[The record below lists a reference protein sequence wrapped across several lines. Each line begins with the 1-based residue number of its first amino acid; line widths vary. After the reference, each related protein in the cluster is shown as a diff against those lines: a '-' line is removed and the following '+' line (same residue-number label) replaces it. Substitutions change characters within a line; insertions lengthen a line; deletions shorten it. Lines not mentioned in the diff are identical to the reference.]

1 MSDSRPIG
9 VFDSGIGGLTVVKAL
24 RELLPNE
31 NIFYLG
37 DTARVPYGNKSA
49 ETVERYALELAKIL
63 IAENAKLIVVACN
76 TVSSVAIP
84 KLRANISVPVIGVIE
99 PGANAA
105 IAMTRN
111 RHVGVVGT
119 RATIRSGAYE
129 NALRALNVH
138 VRVTSVACPL
148 LVPLIEEGLLD
159 DKLTDLTIERYLN
172 PMASEG
178 IDTLVL
184 GCTHYPLLTRA
195 IARSLGDKIQIVDSA
210 MNCAKAVKDLLD
222 RQSLAATSATGGR
235 LDIAL
240 TDAADHFLSIARDA
254 LQLQIGDVQ
263 LRAVGSARPDHTNDR
278 SSCAVQPL
286 ECRSRSR
293 PCSNAFCSCDNR
305 GEPVRSDR
313 VVQGPDRVRISN
325 SPSPALHRPTSRRTF
340 CHQL

>member
-1 MSDSRPIG
+1 MKPIG
-9 VFDSGIGGLTVVKAL
+9 VFDSGVGGLTVVKAL

-31 NIFYLG
+31 DIVYLG

-84 KLRANISVPVIGVIE
+84 KLRANVSVPVIGVIE

-111 RHVGVVGT
+111 RHIGVIGT

-129 NALRALNVH
+129 NALRALNIH

-172 PMASEG
+172 PMANDG

-184 GCTHYPLLTRA
+184 GCTHYPLLTNA
-195 IARSLGDKIQIVDSA
+195 IGRSLGDKVQIVDSA

-222 RQSLAATSATGGR
+222 RQSLATTSSNTGR
-235 LDIAL
+235 LDVAL

-254 LQLQIGDVQ
+254 LRLEIGDVE
-263 LRAVGSARPDHTNDR
+263 LRAVS
-278 SSCAVQPL
+278 
-286 ECRSRSR
+286 
-293 PCSNAFCSCDNR
+293 
-305 GEPVRSDR
+305 
-313 VVQGPDRVRISN
+313 
-325 SPSPALHRPTSRRTF
+325 
-340 CHQL
+340 